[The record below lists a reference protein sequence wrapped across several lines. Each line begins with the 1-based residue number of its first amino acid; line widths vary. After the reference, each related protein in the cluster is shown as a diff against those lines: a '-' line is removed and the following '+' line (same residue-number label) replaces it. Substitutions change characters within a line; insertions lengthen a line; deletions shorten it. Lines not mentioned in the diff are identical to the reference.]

1 MILLDTHILVWLL
14 IAPENLSPK
23 AKKAILAARKSGPLA
38 LSAISLWEIAWLAV
52 NKRIDIDVSVDSFV
66 KKCAS
71 YVQVLPV
78 TPEIAVR
85 SVQFPTSYPNG
96 REYGDSIPIHRQEGS
111 RAAIGILCRFSR
123 QILRPPISNF
133 EIGNWTLTHANGKTR
148 AGERSV

>member
-1 MILLDTHILVWLL
+1 MILLDTPILVWLL

-23 AKKAILAARKSGPLA
+23 AKRAILAARKSGPLA

-71 YVQVLPV
+71 YVQVLPI

-85 SVQFPTSYPNG
+85 SVQLPKSYPKDPHDKMIVKSG
-96 REYGDSIPIHRQEGS
+96 LVPL
-111 RAAIGILCRFSR
+111 AA
-123 QILRPPISNF
+123 
-133 EIGNWTLTHANGKTR
+133 
-148 AGERSV
+148 